1 MLAQL
6 LKRFEPFAGLDDRAL
21 GIASKHASVIEL
33 PANRWLLRR
42 GRRLDRTLFLLE
54 GTVEAV
60 EPGGKRRRVR
70 VEGEIY
76 RPGDD
81 VALETRSD
89 TRVLSVDVGPIEF
102 LLQPSGLP
110 APDVG
115 PVEPWLDRL
124 LASPLV
130 KVLSAVS
137 WQRLLRSGQERR
149 FLAGERLSAEDAVYL
164 VKAGAIEHARSLFR
178 AGDYFGEDIAFAG
191 RKIGEGEYRVRRDAV
206 VLVIPGDEVRALIGE
221 YPSGDFPGEVQAT
234 LDLDETPLGALCEAA
249 GSLDPARRVAIRGG
263 AAGDRAYALITLTRM
278 GFSAVPVAE

>member
-21 GIASKHASVIEL
+21 AIASKHASLIEL

-42 GRRLDRTLFLLE
+42 GRRLDRTLYLLE

-60 EPGGKRRRVR
+60 EPGGRRRR

-81 VALETRSD
+81 VTLETCAN

-102 LLQPSGLP
+102 LLQSSGLP
-110 APDVG
+110 EPDVG

-137 WQRLLRSGQERR
+137 WQRLLRSAQERR
-149 FLAGERLSAEDAVYL
+149 FLTGERLSAEDAVYL
-164 VKAGAIEHARSLFR
+164 VKAGAVEHAGSLFR
-178 AGDYFGEDIAFAG
+178 SGDYFGEDIAFAG
-191 RKIGEGEYRVRRDAV
+191 RKIGEGEYRVRRDTV
-206 VLVIPGDEVRALIGE
+206 VLVIPGEAVRALIGE
-221 YPSGDFPGEVQAT
+221 YPFEDVPGEVQAT
-234 LDLDETPLGALCEAA
+234 LNLDETPLGALCEAA

-263 AAGDRAYALITLTRM
+263 TAGDRAYALITLTRL
-278 GFSAVPVAE
+278 GFSAVPMAN

>member
-21 GIASKHASVIEL
+21 AIASKHASLIEL

-42 GRRLDRTLFLLE
+42 GRRLDRTLYLLE

-60 EPGGKRRRVR
+60 EPGGRRRR

-81 VALETRSD
+81 VALETRAN

-102 LLQPSGLP
+102 LLQSSGLP
-110 APDVG
+110 EPDVG

-137 WQRLLRSGQERR
+137 WQRLLRSAQERR

-164 VKAGAIEHARSLFR
+164 VKAGAVEHAGSLFR

-191 RKIGEGEYRVRRDAV
+191 RKIGEGEYRARRDAV
-206 VLVIPGDEVRALIGE
+206 VLVIPGEAVRALIGE
-221 YPSGDFPGEVQAT
+221 YPFEDVPQEVQAT
-234 LDLDETPLGALCEAA
+234 LNLDETPLGALSEIADR
-249 GSLDPARRVAIRGG
+249 LDPARRVVIRGG
-263 AAGDRAYALITLTRM
+263 TAGDRAYALITLTRL
-278 GFSAVPVAE
+278 GFSAVPMAD

>member
-21 GIASKHASVIEL
+21 AIASKHASLIEL

-42 GRRLDRTLFLLE
+42 GRRLDRTLYLLE

-60 EPGGKRRRVR
+60 EPGGRRRR
-70 VEGEIY
+70 LEGEIY

-81 VALETRSD
+81 IALETRAN

-102 LLQPSGLP
+102 LLQSSGLP
-110 APDVG
+110 EPDVG

-130 KVLSAVS
+130 KVLPAVS
-137 WQRLLRSGQERR
+137 WQRLLRSAQERR

-164 VKAGAIEHARSLFR
+164 VTAGAVEHAGSLFR

-191 RKIGEGEYRVRRDAV
+191 RKIGEGEYRARRDAV
-206 VLVIPGDEVRALIGE
+206 VLVIPGEAVRALIGE
-221 YPSGDFPGEVQAT
+221 YPFEDVPEEVQAT
-234 LDLDETPLGALCEAA
+234 LDLDKTPLGTLCQAA
-249 GSLDPARRVAIRGG
+249 GRLDPAHRVAIRGG
-263 AAGDRAYALITLTRM
+263 TAGDRAYALITLTRL
-278 GFSAVPVAE
+278 GFSAVPMAN

>member
-21 GIASKHASVIEL
+21 AIASKHASVIEL

-60 EPGGKRRRVR
+60 EPGGRRRR

-81 VALETRSD
+81 VALETRAD
-89 TRVLSVDVGPIEF
+89 TRVLSVDVSPIEF
-102 LLQPSGLP
+102 LLQSSGLP
-110 APDVG
+110 APDVD

-137 WQRLLRSGQERR
+137 WQRLLRSARERR
-149 FLAGERLSAEDAVYL
+149 FPAGERLSAEDAVYL
-164 VKAGAIEHARSLFR
+164 VKAGAVEYAGSLFR

-191 RKIGEGEYRVRRDAV
+191 RKIGEGEYRARCDAV
-206 VLVIPGDEVRALIGE
+206 VLVVPGEAVRALIGE
-221 YPSGDFPGEVQAT
+221 YPVEDVPGEVQAT

-249 GSLDPARRVAIRGG
+249 GGLDPARRVAIRGG

>member
-6 LKRFEPFAGLDDRAL
+6 LKRFEPFAALDDRAL
-21 GIASKHASVIEL
+21 AIASKHASMIEL

-42 GRRLDRTLFLLE
+42 GRRLDRTLYLLE
-54 GTVEAV
+54 GAVEAV
-60 EPGGKRRRVR
+60 ELGGRRRR
-70 VEGEIY
+70 MEGEIY

-81 VALETRSD
+81 VALETRAN
-89 TRVLSVDVGPIEF
+89 TRVLSVDMRPIEF
-102 LLQPSGLP
+102 LLQSSGLP

-137 WQRLLRSGQERR
+137 WQRLLRSAEERR

-164 VKAGAIEHARSLFR
+164 VKAGVIEHAGSLFR

-191 RKIGEGEYRVRRDAV
+191 RKIGEGEYRVRGDAV
-206 VLVIPGDEVRALIGE
+206 VLAIPGEAVRALIGE
-221 YPSGDFPGEVQAT
+221 YPFEDVPGEVQAI
-234 LDLDETPLGALCEAA
+234 LDLDETPLVALGEAA
-249 GSLDPARRVAIRGG
+249 GSLDPALRVAIRGG
-263 AAGDRAYALITLTRM
+263 AASDRAYALITLTRM
-278 GFSAVPVAE
+278 GFSAVPMAN

>member
-21 GIASKHASVIEL
+21 AIASKHASLIEL
-33 PANRWLLRR
+33 PANRWLLRH
-42 GRRLDRTLFLLE
+42 GRRLDRTLYLLE

-60 EPGGKRRRVR
+60 EPGGKRRRV
-70 VEGEIY
+70 EGEIY
-76 RPGDD
+76 QPGDD
-81 VALETRSD
+81 VALETRAN
-89 TRVLSVDVGPIEF
+89 TRVLSVDPAPIEF
-102 LLQPSGLP
+102 LLQSSGLP
-110 APDVG
+110 EADVG

-137 WQRLLRSGQERR
+137 WQRLLRSAEERR

-164 VKAGAIEHARSLFR
+164 VKEGAVEHAGSLFR

-206 VLVIPGDEVRALIGE
+206 VLVIPGEAVRALIGE
-221 YPSGDFPGEVQAT
+221 YPFEDAPGEVRAT
-234 LDLDETPLGALCEAA
+234 LDLDETPLGALCDAA
-249 GSLDPARRVAIRGG
+249 GRLDPARRVAIRGG
-263 AAGDRAYALITLTRM
+263 AAGDRAYALITLTRL
-278 GFSAVPVAE
+278 GFSAVPTAE

>member
-21 GIASKHASVIEL
+21 ALASKHASLIEL

-42 GRRLDRTLFLLE
+42 GRRLDRTLYLLE

-60 EPGGKRRRVR
+60 EPGGGRRR

-81 VALETRSD
+81 VALETRAN
-89 TRVLSVDVGPIEF
+89 TRVLSVDVGPLEF
-102 LLQPSGLP
+102 LLQSPGLP
-110 APDVG
+110 EPDVG

-130 KVLSAVS
+130 KVLPAVS
-137 WQRLLRSGQERR
+137 WQRLLRSAKEHR

-164 VKAGAIEHARSLFR
+164 VKAGAVEHAGSLFR

-191 RKIGEGEYRVRRDAV
+191 RKIGEGEYRVRRDAA
-206 VLVIPGDEVRALIGE
+206 VLVIPGEAVRALIGE
-221 YPSGDFPGEVQAT
+221 YPFEDVPGEVQAT

-249 GSLDPARRVAIRGG
+249 RNLDPARRVAIRGG
-263 AAGDRAYALITLTRM
+263 AAGDRAYALITLTRL
-278 GFSAVPVAE
+278 GFSAVPMAE

>member
-21 GIASKHASVIEL
+21 AVASKHASLIEL

-42 GRRLDRTLFLLE
+42 GRRLDRTLYLLE

-60 EPGGKRRRVR
+60 ESGGRRRR

-81 VALETRSD
+81 VALETRAN

-102 LLQPSGLP
+102 LLQSSGLP
-110 APDVG
+110 EPDVG

-130 KVLSAVS
+130 KVLPAVS
-137 WQRLLRSGQERR
+137 WQRLLRSARERR
-149 FLAGERLSAEDAVYL
+149 FLAGERLSAGDAVYL
-164 VKAGAIEHARSLFR
+164 VKAGAVEHAGSLFR

-191 RKIGEGEYRVRRDAV
+191 RKIGEGEYRARRDAV
-206 VLVIPGDEVRALIGE
+206 VLVIPGDAVRALIGE
-221 YPSGDFPGEVQAT
+221 YPFEDVPGEVQAT

-249 GSLDPARRVAIRGG
+249 GRFDPARRVAIRGG
-263 AAGDRAYALITLTRM
+263 TAGDRAYALITLTRL
-278 GFSAVPVAE
+278 GFSAVPMAE

>member
-21 GIASKHASVIEL
+21 AIASKHASLIEL

-42 GRRLDRTLFLLE
+42 GRRLDRTLYLLE

-60 EPGGKRRRVR
+60 EPGGRRRR

-81 VALETRSD
+81 VALETRAN
-89 TRVLSVDVGPIEF
+89 TRVLSVDMGPIEF
-102 LLQPSGLP
+102 LLQSSGLP
-110 APDVG
+110 EPDVG

-130 KVLSAVS
+130 KVLPAAS
-137 WQRLLRSGQERR
+137 WQRLLRSAQERR

-164 VKAGAIEHARSLFR
+164 VKAGAVEHAGSLFR

-191 RKIGEGEYRVRRDAV
+191 RKIGEGVYCVRCDAF
-206 VLVIPGDEVRALIGE
+206 VLVIPGEAVRALIGE
-221 YPSGDFPGEVQAT
+221 YPFEDVPDEIQAT

-249 GSLDPARRVAIRGG
+249 GRLDPVRRVAIRGG
-263 AAGDRAYALITLTRM
+263 AAGDRAYALITLTRL
-278 GFSAVPVAE
+278 GFSAVPMAE